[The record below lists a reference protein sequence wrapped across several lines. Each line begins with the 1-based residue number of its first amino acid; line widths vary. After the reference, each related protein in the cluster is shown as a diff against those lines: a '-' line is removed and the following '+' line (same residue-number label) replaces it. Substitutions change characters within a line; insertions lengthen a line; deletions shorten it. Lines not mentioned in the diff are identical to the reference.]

1 MERIYP
7 LQLPAG
13 KTIALNVQEILDEE
27 KLLRLHPHWRIDAL
41 NREDQVLRA
50 LLTDYA
56 TEKKLR
62 LGLRL
67 DFHVRPDS
75 LMRITLVDHPIATVD
90 LVAGTNGLAARV
102 QAQSLNKETER
113 NLLLWLRS
121 IQAYLL
127 LYHRKS
133 PIALLQRLIMN
144 RMILQM
150 NPSQRKICMM
160 ISKITAVELLVILII
175 VIGCVVFMQ

>member
-1 MERIYP
+1 MERIFP
-7 LQLPAG
+7 LQLPVG
-13 KTIALNVQEILDEE
+13 KITALNLQEILNEE
-27 KLLRLHPHWRIDAL
+27 KLLRLHPHWRIETL
-41 NREDQVLRA
+41 NREEQVLRV

-56 TEKKLR
+56 TEQELR

-67 DFHVRPDS
+67 DLNVRPDI
-75 LMRITLVDHPIATVD
+75 LMRITLVDNPIATVD
-90 LVAGTNGLAARV
+90 LVADTNGLAARV
-102 QAQSLNKETER
+102 QAQSLDEDTER

-127 LYHRKS
+127 LYHKKT
-133 PIALLQRLIMN
+133 PIALFQRLVMD

-175 VIGCVVFMQ
+175 VIGYVVFMQ